1 VRRFAAA
8 VGCIGLAAL
17 AGCAS
22 KKAELIYE
30 EPVTNVWS
38 GAGQQRPQQQPP
50 PEQQQAPPQA
60 NPNAAVAPA
69 QLPPA
74 NVQPANVPPQGQAYP
89 APNAAPAAYPTAA
102 PSQAPAGVL
111 PPAAKAPLLPSQYPY
126 PHNYPPPAQATQQP
140 MPPAQE
146 PEQPQPPPQGA
157 WGRQRV
163 NAPQAP
169 PTGFPD
175 QSVTTTVVPNND
187 PTTQTTLKKKGG
199 WVRGGYD

>member
-1 VRRFAAA
+1 MRFAA
-8 VGCIGLAAL
+8 IGACLAL
-17 AGCAS
+17 AVVAGCGP

-38 GAGQQRPQQQPP
+38 GQHRQQQPP
-50 PEQQQAPPQA
+50 PEQQQPAPQA

-74 NVQPANVPPQGQAYP
+74 NVPPQGQAYP
-89 APNAAPAAYPTAA
+89 APAAYPTAA
-102 PSQAPAGVL
+102 PAPAGML
-111 PPAAKAPLLPSQYPY
+111 PPASKAPLLPSQYPY

-140 MPPAQE
+140 IPPAQE